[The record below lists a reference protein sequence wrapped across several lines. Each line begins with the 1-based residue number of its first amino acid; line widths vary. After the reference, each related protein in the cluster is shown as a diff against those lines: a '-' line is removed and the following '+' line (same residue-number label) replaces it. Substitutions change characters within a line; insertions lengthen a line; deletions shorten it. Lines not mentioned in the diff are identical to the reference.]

1 MTTNEA
7 LVKQN
12 FITKLLLKD
21 GDVSLSK
28 DLKVKVMNMRIKLG
42 KIRKE
47 FDSDVQEAIKDLT
60 PEGLVELAS
69 KQDRTEEEEKEFQ
82 EKNNKLNEDYQAF
95 VIERGKDIV
104 DFEAK
109 FTEDEYAQILEVNA
123 DNDIEI
129 NGQKL
134 SAPDFL
140 EAIYSLFVE
149 EEA

>member
-60 PEGLVELAS
+60 REGLVDLAS

>member
-82 EKNNKLNEDYQAF
+82 EKNNKLHEDYQAF